1 MKGWCVYTSM
11 KQCLQLVNHEQFPV
25 QMTQDNKHNKWY
37 EILDFQPKLLQRT
50 PTKIH
55 RERRRRRQ
63 QQETTR
69 KAQRTSPGAQLL
81 TSPSTAKATSL
92 TQWPQTCAEAATK
105 YYCDYNPEYLEPKA
119 PSTHPPHPHT
129 HPQCLHQ
136 EPEPIGLSVCFLLI
150 HMKHPETLKYLFGN
164 LRSTLRY
171 KLRVYETSS
180 LSLLQEMDCFL

>member
-55 RERRRRRQ
+55 RERRRRRH
-63 QQETTR
+63 QETTR

-81 TSPSTAKATSL
+81 ASLSTAKATSL
-92 TQWPQTCAEAATK
+92 SQWPQTCAEAATK

-129 HPQCLHQ
+129 HTPNAFTGNQNRLACRFVFSWFTWNTPKHWN
-136 EPEPIGLSVCFLLI
+136 IFL
-150 HMKHPETLKYLFGN
+150 ET
-164 LRSTLRY
+164 
-171 KLRVYETSS
+171 
-180 LSLLQEMDCFL
+180 